1 MSIKSIADNPKFWQ
15 LLTTIVTVVG
25 AALGYTAVE
34 QHDKLQELRIVMPEP
49 QEQTTTEQHSHT
61 PVSHSHKELAKEIK
75 QVKVDL
81 NQAIDETM
89 NEHKERWH

>member
-1 MSIKSIADNPKFWQ
+1 MKIDKQKLAAV
-15 LLTTIVTVVG
+15 IVPIITLV
-25 AALGYTAVE
+25 LGYMGYQPIQEARQASSSTKVEVIVPEQKEAV
-34 QHDKLQELRIVMPEP
+34 H
-49 QEQTTTEQHSHT
+49 
-61 PVSHSHKELAKEIK
+61 SHSHSHNELKELAKEIK